1 MQTEDGQNVKGYPC
15 TPCIVGTWKDVYDS
29 EKILRNNADAN
40 NALQNQATLDN
51 IFINTKYFK
60 DGKYAL
66 PCRNCQV
73 TFEGCLFPKQ

>member
-1 MQTEDGQNVKGYPC
+1 MEELKNISIRGRMAYL
-15 TPCIVGTWKDVYDS
+15 I
-29 EKILRNNADAN
+29 N